1 MISRRT
7 GKGIFLL
14 AALAVLTWLLAR
26 QDGEPLTTPVD
37 RPDVRL
43 NYALYDFNG
52 RLLDEDGSVNLQV
65 DSPVLRSSEES
76 GVGTVESPEIRIQE
90 NEDHWYI
97 TAEHAIISADREHV
111 TLVGEVFL
119 SRRNELTD
127 QLLEITTSDVMLDV
141 TPRIATTESGVR
153 ITQQADWLQAAGMRL
168 DLIGENYEL
177 HNDVR
182 AHYEIR

>member
-1 MISRRT
+1 MISRPT

-14 AALAVLTWLLAR
+14 AALAVLTWLIAR
-26 QDGEPLTTPVD
+26 QPGEPPAAPVD

-43 NYALYDFNG
+43 NYALYDFSG
-52 RLLDEDGSVNLQV
+52 RLLDEDGSVKLQI
-65 DSPVLRSSEES
+65 DSPVLRSTEES
-76 GVGTVESPEIRIQE
+76 GVGTVESPEIRLQD

-111 TLVGEVFL
+111 TLAGEVFL
-119 SRRNELTD
+119 SRHNELTD

-141 TPRIATTESGVR
+141 TPRTATTEAEVR

-168 DLIGENYEL
+168 DLIGEHYEL
-177 HNDVR
+177 QNEVR

>member
-1 MISRRT
+1 MSSRRT
-7 GKGIFLL
+7 WKGIFLL
-14 AALAVLTWLLAR
+14 TALAVLTWLLAR
-26 QDGEPLTTPVD
+26 QPGEPPSTPVGK
-37 RPDVRL
+37 PDVRL

-52 RLLDEDGSVNLQV
+52 RLLDEDGSINLEV

-76 GVGTVESPEIRIQE
+76 GVGTIESPEIRFEE
-90 NEDHWYI
+90 NEDHWYM

-141 TPRIATTESGVR
+141 TPRIATTEAEVR
-153 ITQQADWLQAAGMRL
+153 ITQQADWLRAAGMRL
-168 DLIGENYEL
+168 DLIGEHYEL
-177 HNDVR
+177 HNEVR

>member
-7 GKGIFLL
+7 WRGIVLL

-26 QDGEPLTTPVD
+26 QPGEPLTSPVD
-37 RPDVRL
+37 KPDVRL
-43 NYALYDFNG
+43 NYALYDFSG
-52 RLLDEDGSVNLQV
+52 RILDEEGSVNLQI

-76 GVGTVESPEIRIQE
+76 GVGTVESPEIRIEE
-90 NEDHWYI
+90 NEDHWYM

-111 TLVGEVFL
+111 ALSGEVFL

-141 TPRIATTESGVR
+141 TPRIATTEAEVR
-153 ITQQADWLQAAGMRL
+153 ITQQADWLQAVGMRL
-168 DLIGENYEL
+168 DLIDEHYEL
-177 HNDVR
+177 QNQVR